1 MAKPCPAA
9 EAKSRVSACPRRQTS
24 CGGPYGP
31 GAVCNSRWSSNGS
44 AGSAYTAWQKLPGAA
59 SDTTGLEGR
68 RSTWAGSRRREALG
82 FFTDVRNPGT
92 GTENPLHVILVA
104 AFGSMGRDEAA
115 DQMPVRLT
123 ILIFA
128 AEYHL
133 LGRLLQVVGPTD

>member
-1 MAKPCPAA
+1 MAKPCPTA
-9 EAKSRVSACPRRQTS
+9 EANSRVSACPRRQTS

-59 SDTTGLEGR
+59 SDTPGLEGR
-68 RSTWAGSRRREALG
+68 RSTWAGSRRREALE
-82 FFTDVRNPGT
+82 FYTDVRNPT
-92 GTENPLHVILVA
+92 KNPLHVILVA

-115 DQMPVRLT
+115 DQTPVRLM
-123 ILIFA
+123 IFIFA

-133 LGRLLQVVGPTD
+133 LGRLLQ